1 MHSCRCALIQT
12 HWSEGIP
19 AVLKLIWLLDLKE
32 ELCWGAAWLS
42 WSALS
47 GAYRWSCVNRS
58 DVPLCWLLLKLFLLF
73 LWDLKS
79 IFLMQFSED
88 NLNSLFLKS
97 GVGVL
102 LDQFNVKK
110 EPFRAILVLYF
121 TIPFSSIKAIHE
133 LNLWDP
139 ICSDSLLPIFYLFS
153 SHLWDR
159 KVPQEGY
166 SKRTHVFTPSSSMPT
181 LVPNKSLCNL

>member
-1 MHSCRCALIQT
+1 MHWFRPTGLRVSQ
-12 HWSEGIP
+12 
-19 AVLKLIWLLDLKE
+19 
-32 ELCWGAAWLS
+32 LCWSWFGFWIWRRSCAEAQHGWAGQHCLVPIGGVASTAA
-42 WSALS
+42 
-47 GAYRWSCVNRS
+47 S

-88 NLNSLFLKS
+88 NLNSLFIKS

-110 EPFRAILVLYF
+110 EPFRAILVFYF
-121 TIPFSSIKAIHE
+121 TVPFSSLKAIHE

-153 SHLWDR
+153 SRLWDR